1 MQENA
6 ANSQVG
12 ETVNYLLQEALEMLG
27 IKKREAMTWTN
38 LRHTAF
44 VLMIED
50 NPDLRETSEL
60 IDFAK
65 NGFTS
70 LDQFQ
75 KTYLDKMD
83 IQRRASESRKKV
95 KAGKYDLIKR
105 LDDFNQ
111 VVDWENSSFYQT
123 STENFNKA

>member
-1 MQENA
+1 MRELKGNRDKD
-6 ANSQVG
+6 NSYAYREG
-12 ETVNYLLQEALEMLG
+12 GLKHIRRIKNRET
-27 IKKREAMTWTN
+27 MTWLN

-75 KTYLDKMD
+75 KNYLDKMD

-95 KAGKYDLIKR
+95 KVGKCDLIKR
-105 LDDFNQ
+105 
-111 VVDWENSSFYQT
+111 VEIH
-123 STENFNKA
+123 

>member
-1 MQENA
+1 
-6 ANSQVG
+6 
-12 ETVNYLLQEALEMLG
+12 
-27 IKKREAMTWTN
+27 MTWTN

-44 VLMIED
+44 VLMIEE
-50 NPDLRETSEL
+50 NSDLRETSEL

-83 IQRRASESRKKV
+83 IERRASESRKKV

-105 LDDFNQ
+105 I
-111 VVDWENSSFYQT
+111 EIH
-123 STENFNKA
+123 